1 MFALLL
7 LIPLLLLSAK
17 AMLTVWIWQLPA
29 DSVHAVSAE
38 SRTLAESSS

>member
-7 LIPLLLLSAK
+7 LVPLLLLSAM
-17 AMLTVWIWQLPA
+17 AMLTVWIWQLPG
-29 DSVHAVSAE
+29 DSVHAVGAQ